1 MIKKQSSS
9 SKIIIAQILPN
20 IENGGVERGVLDLSK
35 ASNKYDDLKLIV
47 ISAGGSM
54 IGQFDKYKIKHIKLS
69 VNSKNPLIIFFNI
82 FRLAR
87 IIKKYQINICHARSR
102 APAWS
107 TYFACKLT
115 KSKFLTTFHGVYS
128 LKGLIAKKSFFK
140 KLYNAIMVKPNLIIA
155 VSNFIKN
162 HIQQEYKIP
171 ENKIQVIHRGA
182 DLDYFSRKKVLNA
195 RIVKII
201 DNLKLQEDKNIIL
214 LPGRFTTWKGH
225 DLLLKALEDI
235 RSENFICLMVGKSN
249 QKYNNY
255 LQKLIKAKGLAGKVQ
270 MLDHVSDMPAL
281 YMIST
286 IVLSTSTRPE
296 AFGRIAIEAGAMEKI
311 IIATNLGGA
320 RETILDNKTGFLFNH
335 ESSRELSEKIK
346 KVLSLDPKTR
356 EEMGIKA
363 RERIEKYF
371 SSEKMISNILDI
383 YRNIS

>member
-9 SKIIIAQILPN
+9 SKITIAQILPN

-35 ASNKYDDLKLIV
+35 AAKKHDDLELIV

-54 IGQFDKYKIKHIKLS
+54 ISQFDKYKIKHIKLS

-82 FRLAR
+82 FQLAR

-128 LKGLIAKKSFFK
+128 LKGFIAKKSFFK

-171 ENKIQVIHRGA
+171 ENKIQVIHRGV
-182 DLDYFSRKKVLNA
+182 DLDYFSCEKVSNA

-201 DNLKLQEDKNIIL
+201 ENLKLQEDKNIIL
-214 LPGRFTTWKGH
+214 LPGRFTSWKGH
-225 DLLLKALEDI
+225 DLLLDALEDI
-235 RSENFICLMVGKSN
+235 RAENFICLMVGKSN
-249 QKYNNY
+249 QSYNNH
-255 LQKLIKAKGLAGKVQ
+255 LQKLIKAKGLVGKVQ

-286 IVLSTSTRPE
+286 IILSTSTRPE
-296 AFGRIAIEAGAMEKI
+296 AFGRIAIEAAAMEKI

-320 RETILDNKTGFLFNH
+320 KETILDNETGFLFNH
-335 ESSRELSEKIK
+335 ENAQELSEKIK
-346 KVLSLDPKTR
+346 KLLSLDLKIR
-356 EEMGIKA
+356 EEIGIKA

-371 SSEKMISNILDI
+371 SSKKMISNILDL

>member
-1 MIKKQSSS
+1 MIKKQSLS
-9 SKIIIAQILPN
+9 SKITIAQILPN

-35 ASNKYDDLKLIV
+35 ASKKHDDLELIV

-54 IGQFDKYKIKHIKLS
+54 ISQFDKYKIKHIKLS
-69 VNSKNPLIIFFNI
+69 VNSKNPLIIFLNI
-82 FRLAR
+82 FRLAI
-87 IIKKYQINICHARSR
+87 IIKKYKINICHARSR

-107 TYFACKLT
+107 AYFACKLT
-115 KSKFLTTFHGVYS
+115 RSKFLTTFHGVYS
-128 LKGLIAKKSFFK
+128 LKGVIAKNSFFK
-140 KLYNAIMVKPNLIIA
+140 KLYNSIMVKPNLIIA

-171 ENKIQVIHRGA
+171 ESKIQVIHRGV

-201 DNLKLQEDKNIIL
+201 ENLKLQEDKNIIL
-214 LPGRFTTWKGH
+214 LPGRFTSWKGH
-225 DLLLKALEDI
+225 DLLLEALEDI

-249 QKYNNY
+249 QSYNNH

-281 YMIST
+281 YMVST
-286 IVLSTSTRPE
+286 IILSTSTRPE

-320 RETILDNKTGFLFNH
+320 KETILDNETGFLFNH
-335 ESSRELSEKIK
+335 ESSKELSEKIK
-346 KVLSLDPKTR
+346 KVLSLDIKTR

-371 SSEKMISNILDI
+371 SSKKMISNILNI

>member
-9 SKIIIAQILPN
+9 SKITIAQILPN

-35 ASNKYDDLKLIV
+35 AAKKHDDLELIV

-54 IGQFDKYKIKHIKLS
+54 ISQFDKYKIKHIKLS

-82 FRLAR
+82 FQLAR

-128 LKGLIAKKSFFK
+128 LKGFIAKKSFFK

-171 ENKIQVIHRGA
+171 ENKIQVIHRGV
-182 DLDYFSRKKVLNA
+182 DLDYFSCEKVSNA

-201 DNLKLQEDKNIIL
+201 ENLKLQEDKNIIL
-214 LPGRFTTWKGH
+214 LPGRFTSWKGH
-225 DLLLKALEDI
+225 DLLLDALEDI
-235 RSENFICLMVGKSN
+235 RAENFICLMVGKSN
-249 QKYNNY
+249 QSYNNH
-255 LQKLIKAKGLAGKVQ
+255 LQKLIKAKGLVGKVQ

-286 IVLSTSTRPE
+286 IILSTSTRPE

-320 RETILDNKTGFLFNH
+320 KETILDNETGFLFNH
-335 ESSRELSEKIK
+335 ENAQELSEKIK
-346 KVLSLDPKTR
+346 KLLSLDLKIR

-371 SSEKMISNILDI
+371 SSKKMISNILDL

>member
-9 SKIIIAQILPN
+9 SKITIAQILPN

-35 ASNKYDDLKLIV
+35 AAKKHDDLELIV

-54 IGQFDKYKIKHIKLS
+54 ISQFDKYKIKHIKLS

-82 FRLAR
+82 FQLAR

-128 LKGLIAKKSFFK
+128 LKGFIAKKSFFK

-171 ENKIQVIHRGA
+171 ENKIQVIHRGV
-182 DLDYFSRKKVLNA
+182 DLDYFSCEKVSNA

-201 DNLKLQEDKNIIL
+201 ENLKLQEDKNIIL
-214 LPGRFTTWKGH
+214 LPGRFTSWKGH
-225 DLLLKALEDI
+225 DLLLDALEDI
-235 RSENFICLMVGKSN
+235 RAENFICLMVGKSN
-249 QKYNNY
+249 QSYNNH

-286 IVLSTSTRPE
+286 IILSTSTRPE

-320 RETILDNKTGFLFNH
+320 KETILDNETGFLFNH
-335 ESSRELSEKIK
+335 ENAQELSEKIK
-346 KVLSLDPKTR
+346 KLLSLDLKIR

-371 SSEKMISNILDI
+371 SSKKMISNILDL